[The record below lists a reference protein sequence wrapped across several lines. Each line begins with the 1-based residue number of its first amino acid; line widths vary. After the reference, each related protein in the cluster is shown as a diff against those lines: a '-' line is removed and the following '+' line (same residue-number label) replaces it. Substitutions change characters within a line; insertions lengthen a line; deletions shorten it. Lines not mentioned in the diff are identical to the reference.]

1 MNKQDYLQIFWPFN
15 HAIDNGAWVINNSW
29 GYIEA
34 MEAPAS
40 LVSVIT
46 RATTEGR
53 NGLGAVVVFAAGND
67 NREIISGEMCDL
79 PNVICASAINTY
91 GQPTN
96 YTNYGSSID
105 IAAPSATVS
114 IAPNNE
120 LTIYFGGTSFAAP
133 VISGIAAWILS
144 VKPDITEEECR
155 NILLN
160 SAEPSP
166 LVQVDE
172 NGHHPKYGYGIINTA
187 KIIQHLF
194 PNESTNEERKSS
206 GCSKLSNSKT
216 WILLLYL
223 SLFSREGNRRK

>member
-1 MNKQDYLQIFWPFN
+1 
-15 HAIDNGAWVINNSW
+15 
-29 GYIEA
+29 
-34 MEAPAS
+34 

-53 NGLGAVVVFAAGND
+53 SGLGTVVVFAAGND

-79 PNVICASAINTY
+79 PNVICASAINSY

-96 YTNYGSSID
+96 YTNYGSSVD

-120 LTIYFGGTSFAAP
+120 LTIYFGGTSAAAP

-166 LVQVDE
+166 LVQADE
-172 NGHHPKYGYGIINTA
+172 NGHHPKYGYGVINTT

-194 PNESTNEERKSS
+194 PNDSIHEENKSS
-206 GCSKLSNSKT
+206 GCSKISNSSH
-216 WILLLYL
+216 WILLFI
-223 SLFSREGNRRK
+223 SFIIFTRRK